1 MQRGGPVLGG
11 GQAENGAER
20 AGRVSEVAV
29 LRARCRRQALAIDK
43 LRAAVSVLRAG
54 AGALKAEN
62 ADLRSEH
69 NRRRGVREAAS
80 AAGLRAP
87 DPRRVEKRLAADDCA
102 AAAARALVAD
112 CLSGRV
118 SERTVERA
126 QLVISELVANSLR
139 HAGAPPGH
147 ALVVRVAF
155 EDPLCRLE
163 VEDRGSDGAI
173 APRAP
178 DLKGGG
184 GGLGLNIVH
193 TFSER
198 WGIERG
204 AGRGT
209 RVWAYLAEAPAE
221 HGQQQPGEVLR
232 VAADV

>member
-1 MQRGGPVLGG
+1 MQRGGPVPGG
-11 GQAENGAER
+11 GQAENAADR
-20 AGRVSEVAV
+20 MGRVSETAV

-43 LRAAVSVLRAG
+43 LRDAVAVLRAG

-69 NRRRGVREAAS
+69 NRIRGVREAAS
-80 AAGLRAP
+80 AGLRAL
-87 DPRRVEKRLAADDCA
+87 DPQRVEERLALDDCA
-102 AAAARALVAD
+102 PAAARALVAD

-118 SERTVERA
+118 SARTVERA

-139 HAGAPPGH
+139 HAGAPAGH

-163 VEDRGSDGAI
+163 VEDAGSEGHV

-178 DLKGGG
+178 DLKGNG

-193 TFSER
+193 TFSDR
-198 WGIERG
+198 WGIERA
-204 AGRGT
+204 AGKGT
-209 RVWAYLAEAPAE
+209 RVWAYLAEAPE
-221 HGQQQPGEVLR
+221 QGQQPREVLR